1 MGDIVFGDTL
11 DGKILPFD
19 SLVIITT
26 KRELGRP
33 YVDIDVDHVIAVCIP
48 TVPSDYLLHRIYTM
62 GNGWTSDGLH
72 VLVQPADVER
82 IVLRLARKLAATGRL
97 GDVEGCE
104 PWVPIESFD
113 PTFWPDD
120 DPSDPSG
127 TERAE

>member
-19 SLVIITT
+19 SLVII
-26 KRELGRP
+26 RSWDRAMGG
-33 YVDIDVDHVIAVCIP
+33 VDLRVDHVIAVCIP
-48 TVPSDYLLHRIYTM
+48 TVPSDQLLHHIYTM
-62 GNGWTSDGLH
+62 DDGWTSVGLH

-82 IVLRLARKLAATGRL
+82 IVLHLARELAATGEL

-104 PWVPIESFD
+104 PWVPRESFD
-113 PTFWPDD
+113 PAFWPDD